1 MSATSTPSLFGDTH
15 APAPGPAH
23 DPADAGTRH
32 ARTLLD
38 MLYDGFFMLFLLRN
52 KQAPGTA
59 EEFLQRVRAFLDDFD
74 RGAKR
79 MNVPAEDVFDAK
91 YAFCAA
97 IDETILSSNF
107 PMRAD
112 WERRPLQLVLFGEQL
127 AGENFFNKLEALRAR
142 GAARLQALEVFHM
155 CLLLGFRGKY
165 ILEGPEKL
173 AYLTARVGDE
183 IATIKGKRAAFAPH
197 WPLPDKVAHQLKRET
212 PLWIFGAVFALIALL
227 AYLGLSTSLNS
238 KTNDSMQ
245 AYSQVIKLGPR
256 FSHLTISLP

>member
-1 MSATSTPSLFGDTH
+1 MSATSTPSLFGNTAT
-15 APAPGPAH
+15 APAAGAGAAPAESQL
-23 DPADAGTRH
+23 H

-38 MLYDGFFMLFLLRN
+38 LLYDGFFMLFLLRN
-52 KQAPGTA
+52 GQQPGSA
-59 EEFLQRVRAFLDDFD
+59 EEFLARVREFLDDFD

-79 MNVPAEDVFDAK
+79 LNVGAEDVFDAK

-97 IDETILSSNF
+97 IDETILSSDF
-107 PMRAD
+107 AIRGA

-127 AGENFFNKLEALRAR
+127 AGEGFFTKLEELRAH
-142 GAARLQALEVFHM
+142 GAPRLQALEVFHM

-173 AYLTARVGDE
+173 AYLTARLGDE
-183 IATIKGKRAAFAPH
+183 ISAIKGKRAAFAPH
-197 WPLPDKVAHQLKRET
+197 WLIPDKIAHALKRET

-227 AYLGLSTSLNS
+227 AFLGLSSTLRS
-238 KTNDSMQ
+238 KTNETLQ
-245 AYSQVIKLGPR
+245 GYSQVIKLGPR

>member
-1 MSATSTPSLFGDTH
+1 MSSTSMPSLFGD
-15 APAPGPAH
+15 APAGAASTF
-23 DPADAGTRH
+23 ADSGDASRH

-38 MLYDGFFMLFLLRN
+38 LLYDGFFMLFLLRN
-52 KQAPGTA
+52 GQPPDSA
-59 EEFLQRVRAFLDDFD
+59 ENFLAKVRGFLDEFD

-79 MNVPAEDVFDAK
+79 LHVSADDVFDAK

-97 IDETILSSNF
+97 IDETILASDF
-107 PMRAD
+107 AIRAD

-127 AGENFFNKLEALRAR
+127 AGETFFTKLEALRAQ
-142 GAARLQALEVFHM
+142 GAPRLQALEVFHM

-173 AYLTARVGDE
+173 SYLTARLGDE
-183 IATIKGKRAAFAPH
+183 IAAIKGKRAPFAPH
-197 WPLPDKVAHQLKRET
+197 WPLPDKIAHTLKRET

-227 AYLGLSTSLNS
+227 GFLGLSSVLN
-238 KTNDSMQ
+238 KQTNDAMQ
-245 AYSQVIKLGPR
+245 EYSQVIKLGPR